1 MKTIGFDKNLYMEL
15 QTKYIRE
22 RIERFDNKLYL
33 EFGGKLFDD
42 FHAARV
48 LPGFDVNGKAKLLQQ
63 LRDIAEI
70 IFTISA
76 PAIESSKIRADIGI
90 TYDMDVLR
98 LIDNLSA
105 LGLAINSVVITQF
118 TGQPLAA
125 AFRKRLDGRGI
136 RVYLHELTKGY
147 PTDVETIV
155 SEDGYGANPYI
166 ETTRPLV
173 VVTAPGPGSGKMAT
187 CLAQIYHEHK
197 RGILAGYAKFETFPI
212 WNLPL
217 KHPVNL
223 AYEAATADLRDVN
236 AIDPYHLDA
245 YGETTVNYNR
255 DIEAF
260 PVLKAVLA
268 KIGGGE
274 VYRSPTDMGVNM
286 AGRAITDD
294 EAVREAAGQEIIRR
308 YFKARCE
315 VRQGLADDDIQ
326 GRIEM
331 IMRQLDLQE
340 EGRAVV
346 APARTAALTK
356 QVAVMSIELGNRRI
370 VAGKSSELLTAPAA
384 ALINAIKELSGI
396 ADPIHLLSPV
406 ILEPIIKMKRETLK
420 ARATALNLADALIAL
435 SLCAATNPTVELAM
449 QGLSEL
455 SGCEAHSTV
464 MLGSSDEEM
473 LRRLGLNFTCDA
485 KYATNTLYNQ

>member
-1 MKTIGFDKNLYMEL
+1 MKKIGFDKDLYMAL

-42 FHAARV
+42 YHAARV
-48 LPGFDVNGKAKLLQQ
+48 LPGFDANGKAKLLQQ

-105 LGLAINSVVITQF
+105 LGLAINSVVITKYA
-118 TGQPLAA
+118 GQPLAA
-125 AFRKRLDGRGI
+125 AFRKRLEWRGI

-147 PTDVETIV
+147 PRDVETIV
-155 SEDGYGANPYI
+155 SEEGYGANPYI
-166 ETTRPLV
+166 ETARPLV

-187 CLAQIYHEHK
+187 CLSQIYHEQK
-197 RGILAGYAKFETFPI
+197 RGVLAGFAKFETFPI
-212 WNLPL
+212 WNLPI

-223 AYEAATADLRDVN
+223 AYEAATADLRDLN
-236 AIDPYHLDA
+236 AIDPFHLEA
-245 YGETTVNYNR
+245 YGENTVNYNR

-268 KIGGGE
+268 KIGGSE
-274 VYRSPTDMGVNM
+274 VYKSPTDMGVNM
-286 AGRAITDD
+286 AGHAITDD
-294 EAVREAAGQEIIRR
+294 AAVREAAGQEIIRR
-308 YFKARCE
+308 FFKARCD
-315 VRQGLADDDIQ
+315 VRQGQADDDIP

-331 IMRQLDLQE
+331 IMRQLGLQE
-340 EGRAVV
+340 EERGVV
-346 APARTAALTK
+346 IPARQAAEAK
-356 QVAVMSIELGNRRI
+356 QAPVMSIELGDGRI
-370 VAGKSSELLTAPAA
+370 ATGKSSELLTAPAA
-384 ALINAIKELSGI
+384 AVINAIKELSGI

-406 ILEPIIKMKRETLK
+406 VLEPIIKMKRETLK
-420 ARATALNLADALIAL
+420 ARTTALNLADTLIAL

-449 QGLSEL
+449 RSLTEL
-455 SGCEAHSTV
+455 SACEAHSTV

-473 LRRLGLNFTCDA
+473 MRRLGLNFTCDA
-485 KYATNTLYNQ
+485 KFESNTLYNQ